1 MGPQERTN
9 TEQPLESMEYI
20 PANSAVYRE
29 WLQWQPH
36 NRVWDRWLVMALIG
50 MSVGLTSFL
59 LQKFIEILFSIRS
72 QLGHFFIAQEAVWGY
87 LLAWFCYVVLSAVA
101 AVVAALLVIKVAPA
115 ASASGV
121 PQIMAFLNGI
131 HIPKLLNVW
140 TFVVKFLSC
149 SFVVAAGLPVG
160 PEGPLIHMGAILGS
174 AMSGLHSTTMHFD
187 LGIFRHLRGTK
198 HKRDFV
204 TAGVAAGVAAAFDAP
219 IGGLLFA
226 FEEVASF
233 WHSHL
238 GWQVFFCCTVAVLV
252 QVWHAL
258 MLCALLI
265 FSLNLIPHCSIFSAF
280 QLLLLGSI
288 MPCRSDSLIFL

>member
-1 MGPQERTN
+1 
-9 TEQPLESMEYI
+9 MEYI
-20 PANSAVYRE
+20 PANSVIYRE

-50 MSVGLTSFL
+50 ISVGLTSFL

-72 QLGHFFIAQEAVWGY
+72 KLGHYFIGQEAVWGY
-87 LLAWFCYVVLSAVA
+87 LLAWFFYVFFSALA
-101 AVVAALLVIKVAPA
+101 AAVAALLVVKLAPA

-121 PQIMAFLNGI
+121 PQIMAFLNGVR
-131 HIPKLLNVW
+131 IPKLLNAW
-140 TFVVKFLSC
+140 TFVVKFFSC

-174 AMSGLHSTTMHFD
+174 AMSGLHSTTMNFD
-187 LGIFRHLRGTK
+187 LGIFRHLRGSK

-252 QVWHAL
+252 QVRPVSMLHAL
-258 MLCALLI
+258 PLFI
-265 FSLNLIPHCSIFSAF
+265 QSS
-280 QLLLLGSI
+280 
-288 MPCRSDSLIFL
+288 